1 MKKSLVFNENSP
13 VSTIRLSQFLSA
25 SLVVDT
31 VSSTCTCTL
40 LKEVLEKTGVAFK
53 LLEP

>member
-31 VSSTCTCTL
+31 VSSTCTL